1 MNIVNVDHLAFSF
14 QLSYMRDLSRWYE
27 FRPVSGCGLLAD
39 LPDGSSLFFNSFEEF
54 LAFFFAEFPD
64 AQLVPL
70 FREGED
76 EYC

>member
-1 MNIVNVDHLAFSF
+1 MTCIAFSLMF
-14 QLSYMRDLSRWYE
+14 HVTCVGFFMQTIIYDYNPD
-27 FRPVSGCGLLAD
+27 FPGCGLLAD

-64 AQLVPL
+64 VQLVPL

>member
-1 MNIVNVDHLAFSF
+1 MTCIAFSLMF
-14 QLSYMRDLSRWYE
+14 HVTCVGFFMQTIIYDYNPD
-27 FRPVSGCGLLAD
+27 FPGCGLLAD